1 MIHFKK
7 IRWSNFLST
16 GNNPI
21 EVILDRSPT
30 TLIIGENG
38 AGKSTILDALCFA
51 LFGKAF
57 RNINKPQL
65 INTINEKAAL
75 VEIEF
80 SIGNNFYQV
89 SRGIKPNI
97 FEIKCNQKLLN
108 QDSHSRDYQ
117 EFLEKS
123 ILQFNYK
130 SFTQV
135 VILGSSTF
143 VPFMQL
149 KDKDRRT
156 IIEDLLDIQIFS
168 KMNTLLKDRV
178 SENKNSIDDL
188 DFDKQKVE
196 HSIEVQNNYIDSL
209 KEDNQKLVKD
219 NEQKIK
225 ESEDQIQEYVHL
237 NDKHQEEVQFTLS
250 RMGDV
255 QKVESR
261 KKKLDKLKDKVQDSI
276 KSKEHEIHFYEE
288 NSDCPTCKQAIDEV
302 FREEQIKD
310 KQSRVKEQTS
320 GLEELWKEISDT
332 EQSLNNIAE
341 HQSQINDIQLE
352 INKNL
357 QSISALQKY
366 IEKIKT
372 ELSELSEVGKIDEEN
387 EQLEVYKDKL
397 IRLESLLKDE
407 YKTKEIHNVAST
419 ILKDSGIKSRIIKTY
434 LPIINKCIQRNLSA
448 LDFFI
453 SFELDENFNE
463 TIKSR
468 YRDDFSYSSFS
479 EGEKMRI
486 DLALLFSWRQVAKI
500 KNSMNT
506 NLLILDEVFDSS
518 LDSNGTEEFLKLIN
532 SLDKDINTF
541 VISHKGEVLY
551 DKFRSVIKF
560 EKKNYFSQIADY
572 ERPTSS

>member
-7 IRWSNFLST
+7 IKWTNFLST
-16 GNNPI
+16 GNNPV
-21 EVILDRSPT
+21 EVFLDRSPT

-51 LFGKAF
+51 LFGKPF

-65 INTINEKAAL
+65 INTINEKGAL

-80 SIGNNFYQV
+80 SIGNNFYEV

-97 FEIKCNQKLLN
+97 FEIKSNQKLLN

-117 EFLEKS
+117 EFLEKT

-168 KMNTLLKDRV
+168 KMNTILKDRV
-178 SENKNSIDDL
+178 SENKNNIDDL

-209 KEDNQKLVKD
+209 KQDNQKLVKD

-225 ESEDQIQEYVHL
+225 ESEDQIQEYVNL

-255 QKVESR
+255 QKIESR

-332 EQSLNNIAE
+332 EQSLNDIAE

-357 QSISALQKY
+357 QSVSALQKY

-372 ELSELSEVGKIDEEN
+372 ELSELSEIGKIDEEN
-387 EQLEVYKDKL
+387 EQLEVYRDKL
-397 IRLESLLKDE
+397 ARLESLLKDE
-407 YKTKEIHNVAST
+407 YKTKEIHNVASS

-448 LDFFI
+448 LDFYV

-532 SLDKDINTF
+532 SLDKNINTF

-560 EKKNYFSQIADY
+560 EKKNYFSQIVHH
-572 ERPTSS
+572 ERPTTS